1 MQFDGLNAFVWFPL
15 LLAPVAAVVP
25 LPQEEITRG
34 IAAER
39 TTLQLPRNPSAASS
53 SQASYEGD
61 LGTLIHRKANLVLD
75 TFLDSVAK
83 MYPHRADDIAGWNR
97 LSDLSLRLSGEYMQ
111 MKEHPAFDM
120 IGMAFSY
127 RALYLRKATKS
138 EQNDMDMIFTP
149 QTQPHEILGTI
160 SKIDRLCTAA
170 FPTGGAAITTR
181 EDILEATKIF
191 RRTFEIS
198 FNIRFSEEIEQ
209 MSSKHKSPEWI
220 TPSAII
226 QNFHQK
232 LTELEQWNQ
241 KTQILKLHKKLD
253 RALGDVSFYRWYSPE
268 TQQPNLDWD
277 LKDLLV
283 KVHLKLDKMID
294 EYNSLL
300 AFHPEISYQ
309 PIEELTEKDLMIQLI
324 TKLAE
329 LPERSSVLR
338 FVRPHRQ
345 TYRPPLE
352 ERDQKTLVLMAD
364 SALVSAL
371 RNLVLLRR
379 DWSEFNL
386 RRYSSNCCG
395 WLCDLIHQ
403 FGV

>member
-1 MQFDGLNAFVWFPL
+1 MRFDGLNAFVWFPL

-25 LPQEEITRG
+25 LPQEEITR
-34 IAAER
+34 A
-39 TTLQLPRNPSAASS
+39 PRNPSAASS

-138 EQNDMDMIFTP
+138 EQNDMDMIFKP

-170 FPTGGAAITTR
+170 FPTG
-181 EDILEATKIF
+181 DILEATKIF

-198 FNIRFSEEIEQ
+198 FNIRFSEEIEK

-220 TPSAII
+220 TPSTII

-268 TQQPNLDWD
+268 TQQPSLDWD

-300 AFHPEISYQ
+300 AYHPEISYQ

-338 FVRPHRQ
+338 FARPHRQ
-345 TYRPPLE
+345 TYRPPW
-352 ERDQKTLVLMAD
+352 
-364 SALVSAL
+364 
-371 RNLVLLRR
+371 RR
-379 DWSEFNL
+379 GIRRPWS
-386 RRYSSNCCG
+386 
-395 WLCDLIHQ
+395 
-403 FGV
+403 

>member
-1 MQFDGLNAFVWFPL
+1 MRFDGLNAFVWFPL

-25 LPQEEITRG
+25 MPQEEITRG

-138 EQNDMDMIFTP
+138 EQNHMDMIFKP

-198 FNIRFSEEIEQ
+198 FNIRFSEEIEK
-209 MSSKHKSPEWI
+209 MSFKHKSPEWI
-220 TPSAII
+220 TPSTII
-226 QNFHQK
+226 QNFTK
-232 LTELEQWNQ
+232 N
-241 KTQILKLHKKLD
+241 
-253 RALGDVSFYRWYSPE
+253 SPNSSK
-268 TQQPNLDWD
+268 TQQPSLEWD
-277 LKDLLV
+277 LKALLV

-294 EYNSLL
+294 EYHSLL
-300 AFHPEISYQ
+300 AYHAEISYQ

-338 FVRPHRQ
+338 FARPHRQ

-352 ERDQKTLVLMAD
+352 ERDEKTLV
-364 SALVSAL
+364 
-371 RNLVLLRR
+371 
-379 DWSEFNL
+379 
-386 RRYSSNCCG
+386 
-395 WLCDLIHQ
+395 
-403 FGV
+403 